1 MTKLINTEPNIT
13 VLMSCFNATKWLNE
27 AVNSV
32 INQTYKDFE
41 FIIVDDGSTDDTL
54 KLIKDLSAID
64 SRIVVIA
71 KHNTGLADSLNIGI
85 QQARGQWVARLD
97 ADDLCEP
104 TRLEKQIAYAHQHSD
119 LVFIGSGLVK
129 INANGHLLR
138 SYRYPTYHASLLDN
152 LRNLQRFPPHSSAFY
167 RTQVVRAIGGYRVR
181 IRRAEDW
188 DLWLRLSEIGNFACM
203 PEPLVRIRQHD
214 EQISHEDFGKRQI
227 VDAVSAVT
235 SYFIRQY
242 GVADPVAGN
251 EAEFQ
256 AFRTWIEQR
265 LKEEK
270 FFELRQFRA
279 QLRACFYKQSNPI
292 NGESTI
298 RKGLLNPF
306 LLWRLC
312 QEQLFGSALP
322 RQFAQE
328 WIGQSCV
335 AL

>member
-1 MTKLINTEPNIT
+1 MKKPINNEPNIT
-13 VLMSCFNATKWLNE
+13 VLMSCYNAAKWLDE

-32 INQTYKDFE
+32 INQTYKDLE
-41 FIIVDDGSTDDTL
+41 FIIIDDGSTDDTL
-54 KLIKDLSAID
+54 KLIKYFSAID
-64 SRIVVIA
+64 SRIIVIE
-71 KHNTGLADSLNIGI
+71 KPNTGLADSLNLGI
-85 QQARGQWVARLD
+85 QQARGQWIARLD

-104 TRLEKQIAYAHQHSD
+104 TRLEKQVAYARQHPNS
-119 LVFIGSGLVK
+119 VFIGSGLLK
-129 INANGHLLR
+129 INADGHFLR
-138 SYRYPTYHASLLDN
+138 SHRYPAYHAALLEN
-152 LRNLQRFPPHSSAFY
+152 LRTARNFPPHSSAFY
-167 RTQVVRAIGGYRVR
+167 RTQVVRAIGGYRIR

-188 DLWLRLSEIGNFACM
+188 DLWLRLSEVGELACLA
-203 PEPLVRIRQHD
+203 ELLVRIRQHD

-227 VDAVSAVT
+227 IDAISATT
-235 SYFIRQY
+235 SYFIRQH
-242 GVADPVAGN
+242 GVADPVVGN

-265 LKEEK
+265 LEEEK

-279 QLRACFYKQSNPI
+279 QLRAFFYKQSNPI

-298 RKGLLNPF
+298 RKRPLNPF
-306 LLWRLC
+306 LLWRFCL
-312 QEQLFGSALP
+312 EQLFGSALP